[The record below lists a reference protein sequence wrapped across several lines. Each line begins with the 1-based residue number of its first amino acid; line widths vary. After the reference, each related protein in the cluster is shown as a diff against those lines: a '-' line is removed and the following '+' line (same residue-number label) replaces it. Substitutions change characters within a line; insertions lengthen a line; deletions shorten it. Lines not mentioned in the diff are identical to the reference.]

1 MSYSIDMLSIQIDTL
16 KRPQI
21 GYSVFTINSTAS
33 NCLSWQSIWNGVFHF
48 RTVIRYPRVWRQSR
62 FNRAMFCWKERSNY
76 ICSSHG
82 EQGLLLCYQKV
93 KLLTKKGRAFE
104 LHKFYFSFIFFSELQ
119 KEEVQVR
126 KPSFWYFLY
135 LHHHFVLRHTLHN
148 SLWGIV
154 LFPDGNVH
162 HLCFTVI
169 CAQSW
174 DEYLIFS

>member
-1 MSYSIDMLSIQIDTL
+1 MTTITLQYSHVLL
-16 KRPQI
+16 KRKVKLHLQLPW
-21 GYSVFTINSTAS
+21 GAGPPFV
-33 NCLSWQSIWNGVFHF
+33 LSKGQV
-48 RTVIRYPRVWRQSR
+48 VDKKRQS
-62 FNRAMFCWKERSNY
+62 FRSTQIIFFY
-76 ICSSHG
+76 H
-82 EQGLLLCYQKV
+82 
-93 KLLTKKGRAFE
+93 LLTKKAE
-104 LHKFYFSFIFFSELQ
+104 LQLDKFYFSIIFFSELQ

-135 LHHHFVLRHTLHN
+135 QHHHFVLRHTLHN